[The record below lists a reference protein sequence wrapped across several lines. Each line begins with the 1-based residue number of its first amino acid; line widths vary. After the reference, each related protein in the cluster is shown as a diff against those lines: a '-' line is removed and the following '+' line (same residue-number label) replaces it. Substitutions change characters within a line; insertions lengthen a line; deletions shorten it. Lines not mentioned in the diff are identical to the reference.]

1 MKNLL
6 VTFIVLSSL
15 TACSQKVKTNLWD
28 SKDAY
33 FGLKQPNETPEIFAP
48 KMLIDSGIVLG
59 TVSFSADGTAFYYTR
74 AKGWFESEGSKTLQ
88 KVYKN
93 GKWQTPTVLF
103 DDVVNPTLSPD
114 NKKMY
119 FGGSGSKV
127 RVSEY
132 LNGKWVQPTV
142 LHEKTYG
149 LYNWYATNNPNIFY
163 LASNAL
169 QGSKD
174 DYGTYDFCEMTVT
187 PKDTIIRSLG
197 SPLNTSGFDGDFYVA
212 PDESYMIISAKETP
226 TYECELWVSFRKKD
240 KTWAEPQSLG
250 AAINGGTAHRFGQ
263 YVTPDGKFLIYTQ
276 GTSGK
281 DCNFY
286 WVRID
291 QTLKQLKAQAKL

>member
-1 MKNLL
+1 MKKLL
-6 VTFIVLSSL
+6 ATIVVLSSF
-15 TACSQKVKTNLWD
+15 TACSQKVKTSFWN

-33 FGLKQPNETPEIFAP
+33 FGLKQPGETPEIFAP

-93 GKWQTPTVLF
+93 GKWQQTTVLF

-127 RVSEY
+127 RVSENI
-132 LNGKWVQPTV
+132 NGKWSQPIV
-142 LHEKTYG
+142 LHEKKYG
-149 LYNWYATNNPNIFY
+149 LYNWYPTNNPSVFY
-163 LASNAL
+163 VASNAL
-169 QGSKD
+169 KGSKN
-174 DYGTYDFCEMTVT
+174 DYSTYDFCEMTVT
-187 PKDTIIRSLG
+187 PKDTIIRSLE
-197 SPLNTSGFDGDFYVA
+197 SPLNTAGFDGDFYIA

-226 TYECELWVSFRKKD
+226 TYECELWVSFRKND

-250 AAINGGTAHRFGQ
+250 NAINRGAAHRFGQ
-263 YVTPDGKFLIYTQ
+263 YVTPDGKFLIYTK

-281 DCNFY
+281 ECNFY
-286 WVRID
+286 WVKID
-291 QTLKQLKAQAKL
+291 QTLKRLKAQAKL